1 MELIRDEA
9 ALSSLLAVMQARR
22 ERQTS
27 CLLSAAMS
35 SGRSDAQLRAAVDLM
50 LPMAQSRSVRLD
62 RLRDGRARL
71 NVTIMYREG
80 IRMADA
86 DARNDLSPLS
96 VREEQALRI
105 AQTAVQEAMQLT
117 AAEERYRW
125 LFDWLACHAAYE
137 NARPGTLGYA
147 ELIGAA
153 GALLQGRANCQGFAD
168 AYGLLCRLAGLR
180 ALRQCGMSGRGTH
193 LWNLI
198 HVSGGWYAADVSR
211 GSRLLRE
218 VGKEAAQAAF
228 MMDRNG
234 CVALGLRW
242 EPWMDAA
249 LMKMEEVQ

>member
-9 ALSSLLAVMQARR
+9 ALSRLLAVMQVRR
-22 ERQTS
+22 EQQMS
-27 CLLSAAMS
+27 CLLSAALAS
-35 SGRSDAQLRAAVDLM
+35 ARSDEQVRAAVDLM
-50 LPMAQSRSVRLD
+50 LPMVQSRSVRLD
-62 RLRDGRARL
+62 RLRDGRAKL

-80 IRMADA
+80 VRIADA
-86 DARNDLSPLS
+86 AARGDLSLLS
-96 VREEQALRI
+96 QREVQALRI
-105 AQTAVQEAMQLT
+105 AHTAAQEAMQQT
-117 AAEERYRW
+117 GKAAQFRW
-125 LFDWLACHAAYE
+125 LFDWLACQVAYE

-198 HVSGGWYAADVSR
+198 HVSGSWYAADVSR

-234 CVALGLRW
+234 CEALGLRW